1 LPAFSPSSRAVR
13 APDPEIVH
21 DKALSFVATFT
32 WQTSKSAVAS
42 ADVTGKASSV
52 AEGTTDITAAYGA
65 AKSAAVA
72 VTVPDN
78 TPWRTTG
85 TAASALID
93 DAVKQ
98 GALTSEQGL
107 VYRVFAAFGDP
118 RLPKEYRGPQ
128 DNTLDSPGL
137 REAAAR

>member
-1 LPAFSPSSRAVR
+1 MTERGINRCAITLATSA
-13 APDPEIVH
+13 AP
-21 DKALSFVATFT
+21 T
-32 WQTSKSAVAS
+32 
-42 ADVTGKASSV
+42 
-52 AEGTTDITAAYGA
+52 
-65 AKSAAVA
+65 KSAAVA